1 MDLTSSADWK
11 SSVNWSASPHTLQSS
26 TWKTRPREVTRCF
39 GIVSGLITKGND
51 FKGRKFSVYDI
62 LVVTLAEIRC
72 SKSLRLSECLYLY
85 VYSIQCM
92 QFNDELKLAEH
103 VSRQNKVN

>member
-39 GIVSGLITKGND
+39 GIVSGLITKGNY
-51 FKGRKFSVYDI
+51 FKGREFSVYDI
-62 LVVTLAEIRC
+62 LVVTFGGN
-72 SKSLRLSECLYLY
+72 SL
-85 VYSIQCM
+85 
-92 QFNDELKLAEH
+92 FKKLASFSMS
-103 VSRQNKVN
+103 VLICIYNVCNLTMYSN

>member
-39 GIVSGLITKGND
+39 GIVSGLITKGNY
-51 FKGRKFSVYDI
+51 FKGRELSVKRYFGGNIWRKFVVQKASVFLNVCTYM
-62 LVVTLAEIRC
+62 
-72 SKSLRLSECLYLY
+72 Y
-85 VYSIQCM
+85 IQCM
-92 QFNDELKLAEH
+92 QFNDVLKLAEH